1 MSDVGQMKHKNQPKE
16 FLSSNIVSTSSKENV
31 TEICHCQDEL
41 WTNIWNIKF
50 QVQQQEQRDYLNSDT
65 FPICDTVQQQNLK
78 STEGMEWK
86 YGILSNLC
94 SHLNS

>member
-16 FLSSNIVSTSSKENV
+16 LSSNIVSTSSKENV

-65 FPICDTVQQQNLK
+65 FPICDTE
-78 STEGMEWK
+78 SEIHRRYGMEVW
-86 YGILSNLC
+86 NLVE
-94 SHLNS
+94 SLQSFE